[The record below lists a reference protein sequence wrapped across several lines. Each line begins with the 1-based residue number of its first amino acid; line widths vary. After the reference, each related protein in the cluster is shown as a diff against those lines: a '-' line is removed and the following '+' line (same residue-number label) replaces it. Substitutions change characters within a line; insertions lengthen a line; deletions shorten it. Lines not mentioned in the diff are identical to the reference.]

1 MILAGD
7 IGGTNA
13 RMALAEV
20 REGRVKIV
28 AGKDYPGREYH
39 GLDSVIR
46 EFLAEHPDAKVEA
59 ACMAAA
65 GPVRDGVINTTNL
78 PWTVVAADIAQ
89 LLNLP
94 EVHLINDLQAN
105 ALGIAAL
112 DPEDFVILNAGTTG
126 ASGNQCVVS
135 AGTGLGEAG
144 IFWDGKHHHV
154 FACEGGHTDFAARTE
169 IEIELLRYLYLRFKD
184 SSGRVSVE
192 RVLSGPGLVNIYQF
206 FRDAQGL
213 KEPGWLAQEISVSAA
228 AAAISKAALA
238 GTAEIAIRS
247 LDMFVSL
254 YGAEAGNM
262 ALKTLATG
270 GVFIGGGI
278 APKIS
283 AKMTGGL
290 FMDSFFAKGRMRPL
304 LEAIPV
310 RMITNDKTA
319 LLGSARFAALQSEM
333 MD

>member
-20 REGRVKIV
+20 RDGKLRIV
-28 AGKDYPGREYH
+28 AGKDYPGRDFH
-39 GLDSVIR
+39 GLNAVVSK
-46 EFLAEHPDAKVEA
+46 FLAEHPEVKVEA

-78 PWTVVAADIAQ
+78 PWTIIAADLAAM
-89 LLNLP
+89 LNLP
-94 EVHLINDLQAN
+94 LVHLLNDLQAN
-105 ALGIAAL
+105 ALGIPAL
-112 DPEDFVILNAGTTG
+112 SPEDFVTLNAGDPTQ
-126 ASGNQCVVS
+126 SGNQCVVS

-154 FACEGGHTDFAARTE
+154 FACEGGHTDFAARTDV
-169 IEIELLRYLYLRFKD
+169 EIELFKYLRERFKD

-206 FRDAQGL
+206 FRDAQGM
-213 KEPGWLAQEISVSAA
+213 KEPGWLAQEISVNPA

-238 GTAEIAIRS
+238 GTAEIAVAS
-247 LDMFVSL
+247 LDLFVSV

-262 ALKTLATG
+262 ALKTLAVG
-270 GVFIGGGI
+270 GVFLGGGI
-278 APKIS
+278 APKI
-283 AKMTGGL
+283 APKMTGGL
-290 FMDSFFAKGRMRPL
+290 FLEAFLAKGRMKPL
-304 LEAIPV
+304 LEGMPV
-310 RMITNDKTA
+310 KMITNDKTA
-319 LLGSARFAALQSEM
+319 LLGSARFAALQSEL